1 MLNSLWVHYMSI
13 DKLALSVGWAERM
26 LETGKA
32 TADGDLLIVGHRA
45 MSGSAYWQGKLKL
58 ARHHG
63 DVLQAM
69 YDPQR
74 HWHVAQIINT
84 DPFTGEAVYRGMYLW
99 MLGYP
104 DQAIAASNA
113 RDEHARR
120 RGHPF
125 DLAFALTL
133 GAQVYEFLNMPEELE
148 RRADEANAVGRQLW
162 RVAVLRDDG
171 RDHPRRR
178 LAARRP
184 PCRCREQ
191 IDRSATRLAATGHGV
206 WISYLQAL
214 RGEALAHLG
223 DLDGA
228 RDVIDSSI
236 AHIEQGEERC
246 HYPEVI
252 RLRGWLAEQQQDAVL
267 AEDLYRRSIAIAREQ
282 EAKSWELRTTTSLA
296 ALLAKRGRQEEA
308 RAMLVAIH
316 GWFTEGFATHDL
328 KAAAALLKDIA
339 FRTQAA
345 SASPPE
351 GERQLRWRSL

>member
-1 MLNSLWVHYMSI
+1 MPLWLKAADLAMQRFAVSEAASHLRKGLSQIAAIQPSAERDVLELRYRASLGPVLVAERGWGHPELSTVLEPAWELASARHHRESFLPVLNSLWVHYMSI
-13 DKLALSVGWAERM
+13 DQLALSVRWAERM

-45 MSGSAYWQGKLKL
+45 MSGSAYWQGKLSL

-69 YDPQR
+69 YDPER

-84 DPFTGEAVYRGMYLW
+84 DPLTGEAVYRGMYLW

-113 RDEHARR
+113 RDAHARR

-133 GAQVYEFLNMPEELE
+133 GAQVFDFLNMPEELE
-148 RRADEANAVGRQLW
+148 RRAEEANAVGRRYGVSLFFEMMGEIT
-162 RVAVLRDDG
+162 RGVAWLRAG
-171 RDHPRRR
+171 RHAD
-178 LAARRP
+178 AA
-184 PCRCREQ
+184 EQ

-223 DLDGA
+223 ALDGGA
-228 RDVIDSSI
+228 
-236 AHIEQGEERC
+236 
-246 HYPEVI
+246 
-252 RLRGWLAEQQQDAVL
+252 
-267 AEDLYRRSIAIAREQ
+267 
-282 EAKSWELRTTTSLA
+282 
-296 ALLAKRGRQEEA
+296 
-308 RAMLVAIH
+308 
-316 GWFTEGFATHDL
+316 
-328 KAAAALLKDIA
+328 
-339 FRTQAA
+339 
-345 SASPPE
+345 
-351 GERQLRWRSL
+351 